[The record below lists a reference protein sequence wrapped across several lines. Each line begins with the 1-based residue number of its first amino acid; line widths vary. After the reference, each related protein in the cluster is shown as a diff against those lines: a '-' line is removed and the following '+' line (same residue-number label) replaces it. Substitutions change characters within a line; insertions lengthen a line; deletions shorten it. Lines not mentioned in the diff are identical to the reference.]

1 MKEALVQTFQNLWA
15 HKLRSFLTMF
25 GILWGVI
32 SVVILSATGE
42 GFRQGNERVLKELGK
57 NIAIVWGGR
66 TSLQAGGERAGR
78 RIVLTADDARTIQAQ
93 SRLTR
98 VATPELQR
106 GGLRV
111 KSAFNAAS
119 PQVHGI
125 EPSYQLIRTLDLD
138 AGRQF
143 NWEDERGE
151 HRVAIVGADISKQL
165 FAGRDPLGQPVTLNG
180 LTYTVVGRIRHKEQ
194 DSNYSGPDN
203 DKVFVPFATM
213 AKDFPIPNAIVP
225 GQVSNIIVA
234 PHEWVVD
241 DLPNQ
246 LAARTGKIRDID
258 WALEKDVRTVLA
270 HRKGFDPTD
279 TEAMWMWDTSVN
291 SLMFG
296 RMVDTMRNF
305 FTTVGFITL
314 ALGGI
319 GVMNIMLIAVK
330 ERTREIGVRK
340 ALGATTSAVLRQ
352 FFMEGFF
359 ITILSGS
366 IGLGVALAICAAIN
380 LLPMPER
387 FVGMVLSP
395 QAAALTVVSLVVI
408 GIVTALYP
416 ARRAAEMPPVE
427 ALRYEM

>member
-1 MKEALVQTFQNLWA
+1 MREALVQTFQNLWA
-15 HKLRSFLTMF
+15 HKLRSFLTRF

-66 TSLQAGGERAGR
+66 TSLQAGGERTGR
-78 RIVLTADDARTIQAQ
+78 RIVLTAGDARAIQAQ

-125 EPSYQLIRTLDLD
+125 EPSYQQIRTIDLEV
-138 AGRQF
+138 GRQF
-143 NWEDERGE
+143 NWEDERAL
-151 HRVAIVGADISKQL
+151 HRVAIVGSDISKQL
-165 FAGRDPLGQPVTLNG
+165 FAGRDPIGQPVTING
-180 LTYTVVGRIRHKEQ
+180 LAYTVVGRIRHKEQ

-213 AKDFPIPNAIVP
+213 ARDFPVPNALVQD
-225 GQVSNIIVA
+225 QVSNIIVA

-241 DLPNQ
+241 DLPRQ
-246 LAARTGKIRDID
+246 LAARSGPIRDID
-258 WALEKDVRTVLA
+258 WALEKDVRDVLA
-270 HRKGFDPTD
+270 RRKGFDPD
-279 TEAMWMWDTSVN
+279 DKEAMWMWDTSVN

-340 ALGATTSAVLRQ
+340 ALGATTGAVLRQ

-359 ITILSGS
+359 ITLLSGS
-366 IGLGVALAICAAIN
+366 IGMALALAICWAVN

-395 QAAALTVVSLVVI
+395 QAAALTVFSLVAI
-408 GIVTALYP
+408 GIATALYP

>member
-78 RIVLTADDARTIQAQ
+78 RIVLTADDARTIQGQ

-125 EPSYQLIRTLDLD
+125 EPSYQMIRTLDLE

-151 HRVAIVGADISKQL
+151 HRVAIVGADIAKQL
-165 FAGRDPLGQPVTLNG
+165 FAGRDPIGQPVMVNG
-180 LTYTVVGRIRHKEQ
+180 LGYTVVGKIRHKEQ

-213 AKDFPIPNAIVP
+213 ARDFPIPDAMVP

-241 DLPNQ
+241 DLPRQ
-246 LAARTGKIRDID
+246 LAERTGKIRDID

-270 HRKGFDPTD
+270 HRKGFDPDD

-395 QAAALTVVSLVVI
+395 QAAALTVFSLVVI